1 MSDFISQTSH
11 PSFTSS
17 PTTRRNFLKTSGLVA
32 GLATGAALSPL
43 RVHAAENSTI
53 KVALVGAGGRG
64 RGAAV
69 NALSTKAPLSLVAI
83 SDVFDDRMTPSAE
96 ALAAQ
101 FANSPGRVDLPKER
115 RFTGFD
121 GFKKAIDC
129 LDKGDAVLLGTCP
142 GFRPT
147 HVEYAVKKGVH
158 VFMEKPFATDS
169 PGTRRIQAAAKL
181 ADETNVKIACGL
193 MWRHCKARQEA
204 IARIHDGAI
213 GDLIHLRGFRMH
225 GPYYLPAPPRP
236 DENDIEYQVRHF
248 HGFDWAGGNIF
259 IDYCIHNIDVA
270 CWTKGAWPVSCIAMG
285 GRSRPLQGQAYD
297 TYYHEYTFA
306 DGTHLT
312 SHGRYCNNCFDMYSD
327 FAHGTK
333 GSAVLMDNLGQAKT
347 RLYSDNTMRSE
358 SLTWAFPGT
367 EPNPYQV
374 EMDLFF
380 DAICNDKPYN
390 EGHRAAEANFAS
402 LLGRAALNSGQIVTW
417 DQIVNS
423 ELTLCPDIDTLTFES
438 NAPVQRDAE
447 GKYPYIIPGESIA
460 F

>member
-1 MSDFISQTSH
+1 VDY
-11 PSFTSS
+11 
-17 PTTRRNFLKTSGLVA
+17 
-32 GLATGAALSPL
+32 
-43 RVHAAENSTI
+43 
-53 KVALVGAGGRG
+53 
-64 RGAAV
+64 AV
-69 NALSTKAPLSLVAI
+69 N
-83 SDVFDDRMTPSAE
+83 
-96 ALAAQ
+96 
-101 FANSPGRVDLPKER
+101 
-115 RFTGFD
+115 
-121 GFKKAIDC
+121 
-129 LDKGDAVLLGTCP
+129 
-142 GFRPT
+142 
-147 HVEYAVKKGVH
+147 KGVH

-181 ADETNVKIACGL
+181 ADQKNLKIACGL

-204 IARIHDGAI
+204 MTRIHDGAI
-213 GDLIHLRGFRMH
+213 GQLIHLRGFRMH

-236 DENDIEYQVRHF
+236 DENDIAYQVRHF

-259 IDYCIHNIDVA
+259 IDYCIHNIDIA
-270 CWTKGAWPVSCIAMG
+270 CWAKDAWPVSCIALG

-312 SHGRYCNNCFDMYSD
+312 SHGRYCRNCFDMYSD

-347 RLYSDNTMRSE
+347 RLYSDHTMSND

-380 DAICNDKPYN
+380 DAICNNKPYN

-417 DQIVNS
+417 EQIVKS
-423 ELTLCPDIDTLTFES
+423 ELSLCPNIDTLTFDSEP
-438 NAPVQRDAE
+438 PVKRDAE
-447 GKYPYIIPGESIA
+447 GRYPHAIPGEGDAA